1 MSLINCNE
9 CGRQVSTQA
18 KNCPN
23 CGAPIVTSIVTS
35 ENIKIE
41 HYIEQ
46 KPAKPKD
53 NLVWAI
59 LSTLCCAPL
68 GVPFGVVAIVHS
80 AKVDSLYHNG
90 NYAEAQKEADI
101 ARKWAI
107 RSVIAGIVFWTLHI
121 IFLVVLYMPFLID
134 LLEDYIF

>member
-23 CGAPIVTSIVTS
+23 CGAPIVTS

-46 KPAKPKD
+46 KPAKPED

-59 LSTLCCAPL
+59 ISTLCCCL
-68 GVPFGVVAIVHS
+68 PFGVVSIVHS
-80 AKVDSLYHNG
+80 AKVDSLYHSG

-101 ARKWAI
+101 AKKWAI
-107 RSVIAGIVFWTLHI
+107 RSVVAAIVFWVLYI
-121 IFLVVLYMPFLID
+121 ILVVVLYAID
-134 LLEDYIF
+134 EF

>member
-23 CGAPIVTSIVTS
+23 CGAPIVTS

-59 LSTLCCAPL
+59 LSTVLCCLPL
-68 GVPFGVVAIVHS
+68 GIVSIVHS
-80 AKVDSLYHNG
+80 AKVNSLYHRG
-90 NYAEAQKEADI
+90 NCVEAQKEADI

-107 RSVIAGIVFWTLHI
+107 RSVIAGIVLWFLYIIFI
-121 IFLVVLYMPFLID
+121 IFLVVLYATDSID
-134 LLEDYIF
+134 YVF

>member
-23 CGAPIVTSIVTS
+23 CGAPIVTS

-59 LSTLCCAPL
+59 LSTFCCT
-68 GVPFGVVAIVHS
+68 PFGVVAIVHS
-80 AKVDSLYHNG
+80 VKVDSLYHNG

-101 ARKWAI
+101 AK
-107 RSVIAGIVFWTLHI
+107 SGQ
-121 IFLVVLYMPFLID
+121 
-134 LLEDYIF
+134 

>member
-23 CGAPIVTSIVTS
+23 CGAPIVTS

-59 LSTLCCAPL
+59 LSTLCCCL
-68 GVPFGVVAIVHS
+68 PFGVVSIVHS
-80 AKVDSLYHNG
+80 AKVDSLYHSG
-90 NYAEAQKEADI
+90 NCIEAQKEADI
-101 ARKWAI
+101 AKKWAI
-107 RSVIAGIVFWTLHI
+107 RSVVAAIVFWVLYI
-121 IFLVVLYMPFLID
+121 ILVVVLYAID
-134 LLEDYIF
+134 EF

>member
-107 RSVIAGIVFWTLHI
+107 RSVIAGIVLWFLYIIFI
-121 IFLVVLYMPFLID
+121 IFLVVLYATDSID
-134 LLEDYIF
+134 YVF